1 MIDRKKKLRFIQICL
16 LLIGTLIILFTYTN
30 RNKSFDDKILTEETQ
45 EKIKKQFSQQNQ
57 DGDIFFNIEYSGFDL
72 EGNRYILKSKEA
84 SNSKSNQEIVNM
96 KGVQAVFYF
105 KDDTVLNVS
114 SKRGTYNNKTLDM
127 NFYESVNANYGE
139 SQLFAEKAEYSNS
152 KSFLIISENVKVKD
166 IRGTMVADRLLFD
179 IKKQTLNIESFN
191 EGKINANINLKWKK
205 DLEY

>member
-127 NFYESVNANYGE
+127 NFYESVNANYGK

-179 IKKQTLNIESFN
+179 IKKQTLNIDSFN
-191 EGKINANINLKWKK
+191 DSKINANIKLK
-205 DLEY
+205 

>member
-1 MIDRKKKLRFIQICL
+1 MIDRKKRLRFIQICL

-105 KDDTVLNVS
+105 KDDTILNVS

-179 IKKQTLNIESFN
+179 IKKQTLNIDSFN
-191 EGKINANINLKWKK
+191 DSKINANIKLK
-205 DLEY
+205 

>member
-1 MIDRKKKLRFIQICL
+1 MIDRKKRLRFIQICL

-127 NFYESVNANYGE
+127 NFYESVNANYGK

-179 IKKQTLNIESFN
+179 IKKQTLNIDSFN
-191 EGKINANINLKWKK
+191 DSKINANIKLK
-205 DLEY
+205 

>member
-105 KDDTVLNVS
+105 KDDTILNVS

-127 NFYESVNANYGE
+127 NFYESVNANYGK

-179 IKKQTLNIESFN
+179 IKKQTLNIDSFN
-191 EGKINANINLKWKK
+191 DSKINANIKLK
-205 DLEY
+205 

>member
-1 MIDRKKKLRFIQICL
+1 
-16 LLIGTLIILFTYTN
+16 
-30 RNKSFDDKILTEETQ
+30 
-45 EKIKKQFSQQNQ
+45 
-57 DGDIFFNIEYSGFDL
+57 
-72 EGNRYILKSKEA
+72 
-84 SNSKSNQEIVNM
+84 M

-127 NFYESVNANYGE
+127 NFYESVNANYGK

-179 IKKQTLNIESFN
+179 IKKQTLNIDSFN
-191 EGKINANINLKWKK
+191 DSKINANIKLK
-205 DLEY
+205 